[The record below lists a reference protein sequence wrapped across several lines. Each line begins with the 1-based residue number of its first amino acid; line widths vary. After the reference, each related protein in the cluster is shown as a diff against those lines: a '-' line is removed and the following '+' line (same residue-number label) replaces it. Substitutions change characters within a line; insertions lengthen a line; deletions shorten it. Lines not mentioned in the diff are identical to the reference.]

1 MHGNVLTPQKNFCK
15 CSNGFIK
22 SAHCFLKKL
31 KQLCPKRKTKI
42 TEFLNIVSP
51 KTVSVTQ
58 VKKDMKTIKADMKKT
73 NRLQGKEP
81 GAHDLSAL
89 DEKLTTKNKKRV

>member
-1 MHGNVLTPQKNFCK
+1 M
-15 CSNGFIK
+15 
-22 SAHCFLKKL
+22 
-31 KQLCPKRKTKI
+31 
-42 TEFLNIVSP
+42 NIVSP